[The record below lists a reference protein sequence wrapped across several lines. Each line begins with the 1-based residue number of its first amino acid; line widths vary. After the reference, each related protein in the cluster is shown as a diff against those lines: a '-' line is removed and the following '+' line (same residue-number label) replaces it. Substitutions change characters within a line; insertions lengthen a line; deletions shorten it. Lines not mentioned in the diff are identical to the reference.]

1 MKPLLPVDEA
11 LATLLASAPPP
22 PASELRCLQTACGMV
37 LADDVIA
44 SVAVPPEDNSAM
56 DGYALRA
63 RDATA
68 PLPVSQRIAAGQA
81 PEPLMPG
88 TAARIFTGA
97 PVPAG
102 ADAIAIQEQCVEVN
116 GTVVIQGAVQPGD
129 NIRPCGQDI
138 PAGTRVLARGR
149 RLRAEDI
156 GLLAAVGLAQVP
168 VRRPLRVALLATGD
182 ELVEPGVAPL
192 RAGQIYNSNRY
203 MLAALVRGL
212 GMQVVDCGRVADTP
226 EATAAALVQA
236 AGSADCV
243 ISSGGVSVGDED
255 HVRHQMERL
264 GSLSLWRLAIKPGK
278 PLAFGEVAG
287 VPFLGLPGNPTSS
300 FVTFCLLA
308 RPFLLR
314 YQGACDVEPLWLRA
328 RAGFSRAKPDSRQ
341 EYLRVSVS
349 AGPDG
354 PLVVP
359 FANQS
364 SGVLSSVCYSNALAC
379 VPPAT
384 CVVEGDWLDVALLD
398 SLC

>member
-1 MKPLLPVDEA
+1 VRPLLPVDEA
-11 LATLLASAPPP
+11 LAALLASAPPP
-22 PASELRCLQTACGMV
+22 PASELRCLQTACGTV

-63 RDATA
+63 REARA

-81 PEPLMPG
+81 PEPLVPG

-102 ADAIAIQEQCVEVN
+102 ADAIAIQEQCVEAN
-116 GTVVIQGAVQPGD
+116 GTVVVQGTVQPGD
-129 NIRPCGQDI
+129 NIRARGQDI
-138 PAGTRVLARGR
+138 PAGARVLARGR

-156 GLLAAVGLAQVP
+156 GLLASVGLAQVP
-168 VRRPLRVALLATGD
+168 VRRPLRVALLTTGD
-182 ELVEPGVAPL
+182 ELVEPGAAPL

-226 EATAAALVQA
+226 EATAAALEQA

-255 HVRHQMERL
+255 HVRRQVERL

-314 YQGACDVEPLWLRA
+314 FQGACDVAPLWLRA
-328 RAGFSRAKPDSRQ
+328 RAGFSRPKPDSRQ
-341 EYLRVSVS
+341 EYLRVSMT
-349 AGPDG
+349 AGHDG
-354 PLVVP
+354 LLVVP

-364 SGVLSSVCYSNALAC
+364 SGVLSSVCSSNALAC

-384 CVVEGDWLDVALLD
+384 CVTEGDWLDVALLD
-398 SLC
+398 SLT

>member
-102 ADAIAIQEQCVEVN
+102 ADAIAIQEQCAEVN
-116 GTVVIQGAVQPGD
+116 GTVVVQGAVHPGD

-138 PAGTRVLARGR
+138 PAGARVLACGR

-156 GLLAAVGLAQVP
+156 GLLASVGLAQVS

-182 ELVEPGVAPL
+182 ELVEPGVAL

-212 GMQVVDCGRVADTP
+212 GMQVVDCGSVADTP
-226 EATAAALVQA
+226 EATAAALEQA

-255 HVRHQMERL
+255 HVRRQVERL
-264 GSLSLWRLAIKPGK
+264 GSLSCPA
-278 PLAFGEVAG
+278 
-287 VPFLGLPGNPTSS
+287 T
-300 FVTFCLLA
+300 
-308 RPFLLR
+308 RP
-314 YQGACDVEPLWLRA
+314 P
-328 RAGFSRAKPDSRQ
+328 
-341 EYLRVSVS
+341 
-349 AGPDG
+349 
-354 PLVVP
+354 
-359 FANQS
+359 
-364 SGVLSSVCYSNALAC
+364 VLSPSAC
-379 VPPAT
+379 WPGPSCCASRVPVT
-384 CVVEGDWLDVALLD
+384 
-398 SLC
+398 